1 MTDRPA
7 PRAVLLDIDGTLID
21 SNDAHARSWVE
32 TFAEFGY
39 DVSFETV
46 RPLIGKGGD
55 KLLAETVGVEEDS
68 DEGKRMSKRRRER
81 FLADYLPTLRPFPKA
96 RTLVERMR
104 ADGLT
109 VVVATSANE
118 DEMTPLLE
126 RAGVADLVEAA
137 TSSSDAERS
146 KPDPDIVKA
155 ALDRGGH
162 PARATIMLGDTP
174 YDIEAAG
181 RAGVAVIAF
190 RCGGWWK
197 DEDLAGALA
206 IYDGPAD
213 LLAHLDRSP
222 LAGNGR

>member
-1 MTDRPA
+1 VTDR
-7 PRAVLLDIDGTLID
+7 RAVQGVLLDIDGTLID

-39 DVSFETV
+39 DVPFEKV
-46 RPLIGKGGD
+46 RPLIGMGGD
-55 KLLAETVGVEEDS
+55 KLLAEAVGVEEES
-68 DEGKRMSKRRRER
+68 DEGKQMSRRRRER

-96 RTLVERMR
+96 RALVERMR
-104 ADGLT
+104 DDGLT
-109 VVVATSANE
+109 IVVATSANE

-137 TSSSDAERS
+137 TSSSDAEHS

-155 ALDRGGH
+155 ALDRAGH
-162 PARATIMLGDTP
+162 PAGATVMLGDTP
-174 YDIEAAG
+174 YDVEAAG

-190 RCGGWWK
+190 RCGGWWT
-197 DEDLAGALA
+197 DADLAGAIA

-213 LLAHLDRSP
+213 LLARLDRSP